1 MMAISVRD
9 NPARLRYEIIDDDRV
24 IGRVTYSRL
33 DNTVTFLHT
42 EVDRDRRG
50 GGYAEQLVQAALDDA
65 RSRGEQVRA
74 RCQYVARFIDEHP
87 EYADLLAA

>member
-1 MMAISVRD
+1 MAISVRD
-9 NPARLRYEIIDDDRV
+9 NPARLRYEISDDDQV

-33 DNTVTFLHT
+33 GDTVTFLHT
-42 EVDRDRRG
+42 EVDRDRRE
-50 GGYAEQLVQAALDDA
+50 GGYAKRLVQRALDDA
-65 RSRGEQVRA
+65 RSRGERVVA